1 MRKRFRIYIDESG
14 DHTYKQL
21 KHPANRYLGLIGCV
35 FEFEK
40 IEIFKRNLEEFKQKF
55 LTYDP
60 DLPPILHRNDII
72 NRRGCF
78 GRLCDTEVEKKF
90 NNDLL
95 DLLKETNFKIIAVV
109 IDKKNHIEK
118 YKEAAF
124 HPYHFCLAAIL
135 ERYCGFLNF
144 TGGIGDVLGE
154 SRGGKE
160 DKQLK
165 EAYKRVYSKGT
176 LWREP
181 NFFQS
186 ALSSKEIKSKP
197 KRSNIAGLQLADI
210 LAYPVKQEIL
220 LDNKR
225 ISDPG
230 DVFGKKIC
238 RVIKTKYNK
247 HLYRGYIKGYGKIFI

>member
-14 DHTYKQL
+14 DHTYKHL
-21 KHPANRYLGLIGCV
+21 EHPANRYLCLIGCV

-55 LTYDP
+55 LIYDP
-60 DLPPILHRNDII
+60 DSPPILHRNDII

-78 GRLCDTEVEKKF
+78 GRLCDPEVEKKF
-90 NNDLL
+90 NDSLL
-95 DLLKETNFKIIAVV
+95 GLIRKTNFKIIAVV

-154 SRGGKE
+154 SRIFLG
-160 DKQLK
+160 
-165 EAYKRVYSKGT
+165 S
-176 LWREP
+176 
-181 NFFQS
+181 
-186 ALSSKEIKSKP
+186 
-197 KRSNIAGLQLADI
+197 GL
-210 LAYPVKQEIL
+210 
-220 LDNKR
+220 N
-225 ISDPG
+225 
-230 DVFGKKIC
+230 
-238 RVIKTKYNK
+238 
-247 HLYRGYIKGYGKIFI
+247 